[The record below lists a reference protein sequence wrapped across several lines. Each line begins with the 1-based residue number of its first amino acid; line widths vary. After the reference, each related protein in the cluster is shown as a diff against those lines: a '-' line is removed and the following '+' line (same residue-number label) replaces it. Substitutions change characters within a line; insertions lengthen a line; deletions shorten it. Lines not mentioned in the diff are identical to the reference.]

1 MSLFFTRRPK
11 PRQYDYK
18 PVYYDAEKEELEER
32 KQELEGIREG
42 DPKARLKSEMR
53 RKWHRREGDRDKSSS
68 AIRTVIY
75 LLIFGLSVYLLFFTD
90 FLKNLL
96 SFFNG

>member
-11 PRQYDYK
+11 PRKFDYR

-32 KQELEGIREG
+32 RKELEGIQEG
-42 DPKARLKSEMR
+42 DPKARLKSAMR
-53 RKWHRREGDRDKSSS
+53 RKWRRRDEEKDKSSS
-68 AIRTVIY
+68 AIRTIIY
-75 LLIFGLSVYLLFFTD
+75 LIIFGLSVYLLFFTD